1 MSEQTIPAW
10 HEKKKSAVKLG
21 NAVQKTIEDL
31 MNLPTEV
38 PDPIAQRIMDI
49 QMEKILQ
56 LNVLFITYNIVL
68 KRMRK

>member
-49 QMEKILQ
+49 QMELRQ
-56 LNVLFITYNIVL
+56 SFDEVQSEAFFEF
-68 KRMRK
+68 KRG